1 MSDDKKRVAIVGG
14 RSSLM
19 GALALALEH
28 GGYSGTLLNR
38 PKPKPA
44 KPKPAKPKPA
54 KPPTD
59 ADLARIDAAESKRQR
74 RIERNKG
81 ETRNE

>member
-1 MSDDKKRVAIVGG
+1 MNDDKKRVAIVGG

-19 GALALALEH
+19 GALALALAH

-44 KPKPAKPKPA
+44 KPL
-54 KPPTD
+54 TD
-59 ADLARIDAAESKRQR
+59 ADIARIEAAEAKRQR
-74 RIERNKG
+74 RIKRNKG
-81 ETRNE
+81 ENRHE